1 MAGWVVSGVGLLD
14 DAPDDLVDAV
24 AELAGEQDRDQ
35 RWRVRADKLAALA
48 VAHPAVVA
56 DIAVV
61 EMVHDPLP
69 EHRSEDI
76 RTSRSGR
83 ERRSSGGGGAC
94 LGGVVDN
101 AGEAGAV
108 SPSLLH
114 EDQRTEPV
122 SDQGLDDG
130 GLVTGRLVRDTQ
142 PPGDLP
148 PGQDRKSVV

>member
-24 AELAGEQDRDQ
+24 VELAGEQDRDQ
-35 RWRVRADKLAALA
+35 CWRVRADKLAALG

-61 EMVHDPLP
+61 EVVDDPLP

-76 RTSRSGR
+76 RIGRSGR

-94 LGGVVDN
+94 PGRANENGGRAR
-101 AGEAGAV
+101 AG
-108 SPSLLH
+108 SPSFLG
-114 EDQRTEPV
+114 E
-122 SDQGLDDG
+122 
-130 GLVTGRLVRDTQ
+130 
-142 PPGDLP
+142 
-148 PGQDRKSVV
+148 GQ